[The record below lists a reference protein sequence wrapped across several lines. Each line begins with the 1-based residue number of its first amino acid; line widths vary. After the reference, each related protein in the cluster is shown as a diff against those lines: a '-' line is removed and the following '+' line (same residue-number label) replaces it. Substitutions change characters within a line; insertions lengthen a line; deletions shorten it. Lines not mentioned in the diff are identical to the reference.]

1 MLSPLALAMNSYLR
15 RALDDIDRTV
25 GGADVSALEQRLDGQ
40 WSVGEILEH
49 LTLAFTANRQTLEK
63 VLASGELRA
72 RRPRL
77 TQRFWRT
84 VVIEL
89 GVFPRVE
96 APEPTRPRGTVQA
109 DRSLVTIR
117 EALVALDATLGRV
130 TARFGD
136 AVPVSNHPFFAGLTA
151 RQWTRFHWRHTQHH
165 MRQARR
171 RLAGPR

>member
-1 MLSPLALAMNSYLR
+1 MNSYLR
-15 RALDDIDRTV
+15 LALDDIDRTV
-25 GGADVSALEQRLDGQ
+25 GGADAGLLNRRLEGK

-49 LTLAFTANRQTLEK
+49 LTLAYTANRQTLEK

-72 RRPRL
+72 RTPRL

-96 APEPTRPRGTVQA
+96 APDSTRPRGSVPA
-109 DRSLVTIR
+109 DRGVATIR
-117 EALVALDATLGRV
+117 EALVALDETFGRV

-136 AVPVSNHPFFAGLTA
+136 RVPVATHPFFAGLTV
-151 RQWTRFHWRHTQHH
+151 RQWTRFHWRHTHHH
-165 MRQARR
+165 MKQARR
-171 RLAGPR
+171 RMAGSF